1 MKISRVFASFIAVGL
16 LASCATQTKE
26 QLAAVR
32 ASGVSAALVH
42 KLGHWGTLS
51 PEDLI
56 ELKRHHVNDAIA
68 LRQLDRVG
76 VDYVVDKSILKQ
88 LRTAGVSQTVIAAV
102 VLAGR
107 RFEEQFQ
114 HYPGAWH
121 GAWGYSYDPF
131 FYDLGWPYP
140 RHPYPPGPIPYA
152 PGPGPVAPGP
162 RALGAPGGPGPGP
175 GIGPR
180 GPRP

>member
-1 MKISRVFASFIAVGL
+1 MKTALASL
-16 LASCATQTKE
+16 LAAALLLAGCATQTKE

-42 KLGHWGTLS
+42 KLERWRSLS

-56 ELKRHHVNDAIA
+56 ELKRHRVNDAIA

-88 LRTAGVSQTVIAAV
+88 LRNAGVSPTVIAAV
-102 VLAGR
+102 ILAGR

-114 HYPGAWH
+114 RPYSGAWH
-121 GAWGYSYDPF
+121 GAWGYPYDPF

-140 RHPYPPGPIPYA
+140 RHPYPPGPPPYA
-152 PGPGPVAPGP
+152 PGPGLLGGPAHAPGP
-162 RALGAPGGPGPGP
+162 PGGP
-175 GIGPR
+175 
-180 GPRP
+180 RP

>member
-1 MKISRVFASFIAVGL
+1 MKTAPACL
-16 LASCATQTKE
+16 LAAALLLAGCATQTKE

-32 ASGVSAALVH
+32 ASGVSASVVR
-42 KLGHWGTLS
+42 KLDHWGSLS

-56 ELKRHHVNDAIA
+56 ELKRRHVNDGIA

-76 VDYVVDKSILKQ
+76 VDYVVDKSILRQ
-88 LRTAGVSQTVIAAV
+88 LRTAGVSHTIIAALI
-102 VLAGR
+102 LAGK

-114 HYPGAWH
+114 RPYFSAWH
-121 GAWGYSYDPF
+121 GAWGYPYDPF

-140 RHPYPPGPIPYA
+140 RHPCPP
-152 PGPGPVAPGP
+152 
-162 RALGAPGGPGPGP
+162 GPGPGP
-175 GIGPR
+175 RTPGPLGGPGPVPGIGPG

>member
-1 MKISRVFASFIAVGL
+1 MKTALAAL
-16 LASCATQTKE
+16 LAAALLLAGCATQTKE

-42 KLGHWGTLS
+42 KLERWRSLS

-56 ELKRHHVNDAIA
+56 ELKRHRVNDAIA
-68 LRQLDRVG
+68 LRQLDLVG

-88 LRTAGVSQTVIAAV
+88 LRNAGVSQTVIAAV
-102 VLAGR
+102 ILAGR

-114 HYPGAWH
+114 HYPSAWH
-121 GAWGYSYDPF
+121 GAWGYPYDPF

-152 PGPGPVAPGP
+152 PGPGPHAPG
-162 RALGAPGGPGPGP
+162 RLGGPGPAP
-175 GIGPR
+175 GIGFG